1 KLKWQATKD
10 LEEMLK
16 DVWHWQTKNP
26 NGY

>member
-1 KLKWQATKD
+1 QATKD